1 MEKSVI
7 FWALV
12 VTGFVLLLSILSLG
26 NAMKVYIKS
35 DAFKEKV
42 NKIKNNSSLKT
53 LLVLIAFVAT
63 STGSWA
69 QEAAA
74 TSPAPEESFYTT
86 TKIYIF
92 LAIDLALAAFLI
104 YYRIFFQKLLSID
117 KAEDEET
124 APIQDFVKERSSK
137 LTQILTDTVA
147 VEDEESILMDH
158 EYDGIQELDNNLPPW
173 WIYGFYISIL
183 AGVIYLLNYHVFKIS
198 PLQEEAY
205 VTEVEEA
212 KVAVDLY
219 LKEQA
224 LNVDENTV
232 TYLTDNTDISK
243 GRAMFNQYCI
253 ACHKEG
259 GSGDVGPNLT
269 DDYWIHGGK
278 INDIFKTIKYGA
290 QNGMKSWKD
299 ELNPVQM
306 QQVSS
311 YIKSLRGTN
320 PPNAKEPQ
328 GELYVEEGTTEEE
341 ATTEVEAETEVADT
355 LNVE

>member
-12 VTGFVLLLSILSLG
+12 VTAFVLLLSIFSLG

-35 DAFKEKV
+35 DTFKNKV
-42 NKIKNNSSLKT
+42 NKIKENNTIKT
-53 LLVLIAFVAT
+53 LLLLLAFVAT
-63 STGSWA
+63 STGTFA
-69 QEAAA
+69 QDAA
-74 TSPAPEESFYTT
+74 TSAAEVSFYTT
-86 TKIYIF
+86 TKIYIL
-92 LAIDLALAAFLI
+92 LAIDLALVAFLV
-104 YYRIFFQKLLSID
+104 YYRNFFNKLINID
-117 KAEDEET
+117 KKEEDE
-124 APIQDFVKERSSK
+124 APVQEFVKERTSK
-137 LTQILTDTVA
+137 LTQILTDTVP
-147 VEDEESILMDH
+147 VEEEESILMDH

-173 WIYGFYISIL
+173 WIYGFYLSII
-183 AGVIYLLNYHVFKIS
+183 AGVLYLLNYHVFKIS

-205 VTEVEEA
+205 QTEVKEA
-212 KVAVDLY
+212 KIAVDLY

-232 TYLTDNTDISK
+232 TVLTDDADISK
-243 GRAMFNQYCI
+243 GRMLFNQYCI

-259 GSGDVGPNLT
+259 GGGDVGPNLT

-278 INDIFKTIKYGA
+278 INDVFKTIKYGA

-306 QQVSS
+306 QQVAS

-328 GELYVEEGTTEEE
+328 GDLYVEEGTAE
-341 ATTEVEAETEVADT
+341 TEVEGEVADT